1 MALRAS
7 REAGCRFVCR
17 FLEDGKRRAGI
28 VPQMGTGPELDMAG
42 IENVRD
48 GNKKATRPIRVAL
61 NFQLIAT
68 VMGQA

>member
-1 MALRAS
+1 
-7 REAGCRFVCR
+7 
-17 FLEDGKRRAGI
+17 
-28 VPQMGTGPELDMAG
+28 MGTGPELDMAG